1 MGGALW
7 RPGNVNPTLRS
18 QALMVDPVSSPRLTI
33 HSSRHRLRVRENWCL
48 KTLYL
53 YSRMEKELVMEKELA
68 GKYTMPGIGFGTL
81 GNTGDAGSALV
92 EAALAEGYR
101 YIDTSRYYGN
111 EEAVGRALARSSV
124 PRSDIW
130 VTTKLLH
137 PKTPP
142 QPDIAVELD
151 KSLRLLQT
159 DYVDLLLI
167 HWPNPDVSLEWALGE
182 FAALRKQGKARAIGL
197 SNFPATLVRQALE
210 IVGDLAANQV
220 EYHPYLNQRPLLEL
234 MRERG
239 LVLIAH
245 SPLARGAVLND
256 PVLQE
261 IAKRRRLSVAQ
272 IALRWLVQQERV
284 VAIPG
289 AQNVEQ
295 LRENLKVLEVTLTSE
310 EMAAISALARGKRIV
325 DPPHSPAWDSA

>member
-1 MGGALW
+1 ME
-7 RPGNVNPTLRS
+7 TE
-18 QALMVDPVSSPRLTI
+18 PV
-33 HSSRHRLRVRENWCL
+33 
-48 KTLYL
+48 
-53 YSRMEKELVMEKELA
+53 
-68 GKYTMPGIGFGTL
+68 GQYTMPGIGLGTL
-81 GNTGDAGSALV
+81 GNVGDAGSALV

-124 PRSDIW
+124 PRGDVW

-137 PKTPP
+137 PRTPP
-142 QPDIAVELD
+142 QPDIVFELD

-167 HWPNPDVSLEWALGE
+167 HWPRPDVSLEWALGE
-182 FAALRKQGKARAIGL
+182 FAALRKHGKARTIGL
-197 SNFPATLVRQALE
+197 SNFPMALLRQALA

-220 EYHPYLNQRPLLEL
+220 EYHPYLNQRPLLDL

-261 IAKRRRLSVAQ
+261 IAERRRLSVAQ
-272 IALRWLVQQERV
+272 VALRWLVQQERV

-289 AQNVEQ
+289 VQDVEQ
-295 LRENLKVLEVTLTSE
+295 LRENLKVLDVTLTND
-310 EMAAISALARGKRIV
+310 EMAAISALARGTRVV
-325 DPPHSPAWDSA
+325 DPPHSPAWDAA

>member
-1 MGGALW
+1 
-7 RPGNVNPTLRS
+7 
-18 QALMVDPVSSPRLTI
+18 
-33 HSSRHRLRVRENWCL
+33 
-48 KTLYL
+48 
-53 YSRMEKELVMEKELA
+53 MEKELV

-81 GNTGDAGSALV
+81 GKVGDAGSALV

-101 YIDTSRYYGN
+101 YIDTSRYYAN

-124 PRSDIW
+124 PRGDIW

-142 QPDIAVELD
+142 QPDIAFELD

-167 HWPNPDVSLEWALGE
+167 HWPNPEVSLEWALGE
-182 FAALRKQGKARAIGL
+182 FAALREQGKARTIGV
-197 SNFPATLVRQALE
+197 SNFPTALLRQALA

-220 EYHPYLNQRPLLEL
+220 EYHPYLNQRPLLDL

-261 IAKRRRLSVAQ
+261 IAERRQLSVAQ
-272 IALRWLVQQERV
+272 VALRWLVQQERV

-289 AQNVEQ
+289 VLNVEQ
-295 LRENLKVLEVTLTSE
+295 LRENLKVLEVTLTND
-310 EMAAISALARGKRIV
+310 EMAAISALARGTRVV

>member
-1 MGGALW
+1 
-7 RPGNVNPTLRS
+7 
-18 QALMVDPVSSPRLTI
+18 
-33 HSSRHRLRVRENWCL
+33 
-48 KTLYL
+48 
-53 YSRMEKELVMEKELA
+53 
-68 GKYTMPGIGFGTL
+68 MPGIGLGTL
-81 GNTGDAGSALV
+81 GNLGDACTTLV

-111 EEAVGRALARSSV
+111 EEAVGKALARSAV
-124 PRSDIW
+124 PRGDIW

-142 QPDIAVELD
+142 QPDIAFELD

-167 HWPNPDVSLEWALGE
+167 HWPNPQVSLEWALGE
-182 FAALRKQGKARAIGL
+182 FAALRKQGKARTIGV
-197 SNFPATLVRQALE
+197 SNFPTALLRQALE

-220 EYHPYLNQRPLLEL
+220 EYHPYLSQRALLDL

-245 SPLARGAVLND
+245 SPLARGTILND

-261 IAKRRRLSVAQ
+261 IAKQRRLSAAQ
-272 IALRWLVQQERV
+272 VALRWLMQQEAV
-284 VAIPG
+284 AAIPG
-289 AQNVEQ
+289 VLNVDQ
-295 LRENLKVLEVTLTSE
+295 LRENLKVLNVSLTND
-310 EMAAISALARGKRIV
+310 EMTAISALARGTRIV
-325 DPPHSPAWDSA
+325 NPPHSPAWDSA

>member
-1 MGGALW
+1 
-7 RPGNVNPTLRS
+7 
-18 QALMVDPVSSPRLTI
+18 
-33 HSSRHRLRVRENWCL
+33 
-48 KTLYL
+48 
-53 YSRMEKELVMEKELA
+53 METELA
-68 GKYTMPGIGFGTL
+68 ENYTMPGIGFGTL
-81 GNTGDAGSALV
+81 GNVGDAGSALV

-124 PRSDIW
+124 PRGDIW

-142 QPDIAVELD
+142 QPDIAFELD

-167 HWPNPDVSLEWALGE
+167 HWPNPEVSLEWALGE
-182 FAALRKQGKARAIGL
+182 FAALREQGKARTIGV
-197 SNFPATLVRQALE
+197 SNFPTALLRQALE
-210 IVGDLAANQV
+210 IAGDLAANQI
-220 EYHPYLNQRPLLEL
+220 EYHPYLDQRPLLNM
-234 MRERG
+234 MRKRG

-261 IAKRRRLSVAQ
+261 IAGRRRLSVAQ
-272 IALRWLVQQERV
+272 VALRWLVQQERV

-289 AQNVEQ
+289 ALNVEQ
-295 LRENLKVLEVTLTSE
+295 LRDNLKVLEITLTND
-310 EMAAISALARGKRIV
+310 EMAAISALARGTRIV
-325 DPPHSPAWDSA
+325 DPPHGPVWDSA

>member
-1 MGGALW
+1 
-7 RPGNVNPTLRS
+7 
-18 QALMVDPVSSPRLTI
+18 
-33 HSSRHRLRVRENWCL
+33 
-48 KTLYL
+48 
-53 YSRMEKELVMEKELA
+53 MEKELV
-68 GKYTMPGIGFGTL
+68 GKYTMPGIGIGTL
-81 GNTGDAGSALV
+81 GNVGDAGCALV

-124 PRSDIW
+124 PRGDIW

-142 QPDIAVELD
+142 QPDIAFELD

-159 DYVDLLLI
+159 DYVDLLLV
-167 HWPNPDVSLEWALGE
+167 HWPNPEVSLEWALGE
-182 FAALRKQGKARAIGL
+182 FAALRKQGKARTIGV
-197 SNFPATLVRQALE
+197 SNFPTALLRKALE

-220 EYHPYLNQRPLLEL
+220 EYHPYINQRPLLDL

-245 SPLARGAVLND
+245 TPLARGAILND

-261 IAKRRRLSVAQ
+261 IAKLRQLSVAQ
-272 IALRWLVQQERV
+272 VALRWLVQQERV

-289 AQNVEQ
+289 VQSDEQ
-295 LRENLKVLEVTLTSE
+295 MRENLKVLDVRLTDD
-310 EMAAISALARGKRIV
+310 EMAAISALARGTRIV
-325 DPPHSPAWDSA
+325 NPQHGPAWDPA

>member
-1 MGGALW
+1 
-7 RPGNVNPTLRS
+7 
-18 QALMVDPVSSPRLTI
+18 
-33 HSSRHRLRVRENWCL
+33 
-48 KTLYL
+48 
-53 YSRMEKELVMEKELA
+53 MEKELL

-81 GNTGDAGSALV
+81 GNVGDAGCALV

-142 QPDIAVELD
+142 QPDLALELD

-167 HWPNPDVSLEWALGE
+167 HWPNPEVSLEWALGE
-182 FAALRKQGKARAIGL
+182 FAALRKQGKARTIGL
-197 SNFPATLVRQALE
+197 SNFTTALVRQALD
-210 IVGDLAANQV
+210 IVGDLVANQI
-220 EYHPYLNQRPLLEL
+220 EYHPYLSQRPLLNL

-245 SPLARGAVLND
+245 SPLARGAVLKD
-256 PVLQE
+256 PVLQD
-261 IAKRRRLSVAQ
+261 IAKRRKVSVAQ
-272 IALRWLVQQERV
+272 VALRWIVQQERV

-295 LRENLKVLEVTLTSE
+295 LRENLKVLEFKLTRD
-310 EMAAISALARGKRIV
+310 EMAAISALARGTRIV
-325 DPPHSPAWDSA
+325 DPPHGPSWDPA

>member
-1 MGGALW
+1 
-7 RPGNVNPTLRS
+7 
-18 QALMVDPVSSPRLTI
+18 
-33 HSSRHRLRVRENWCL
+33 
-48 KTLYL
+48 
-53 YSRMEKELVMEKELA
+53 MEKESV

-81 GNTGDAGSALV
+81 GNVGDAGSALV

-124 PRSDIW
+124 PRGDVW
-130 VTTKLLH
+130 LTTKLLH

-142 QPDIAVELD
+142 QPDIRFELD

-167 HWPNPDVSLEWALGE
+167 HWPNPEVSLEWALGE
-182 FAALRKQGKARAIGL
+182 FAALRELGKARTIGV
-197 SNFPATLVRQALE
+197 SNFPTALLRQALDL
-210 IVGDLAANQV
+210 VGDLAANQV
-220 EYHPYLNQRPLLEL
+220 EYHPYLNQRPVLDL

-245 SPLARGAVLND
+245 SPLARGTVLSD

-261 IAKRRRLSVAQ
+261 IAERRRLSVAQ
-272 IALRWLVQQERV
+272 VALRWLVQQERV

-289 AQNVEQ
+289 ALNVEQ
-295 LRENLKVLEVTLTSE
+295 LRENLKVLEVTLTND
-310 EMAAISALARGKRIV
+310 EMAAISSLARGTRIV
-325 DPPHSPAWDSA
+325 DPPHSPDWDPA

>member
-1 MGGALW
+1 
-7 RPGNVNPTLRS
+7 
-18 QALMVDPVSSPRLTI
+18 
-33 HSSRHRLRVRENWCL
+33 
-48 KTLYL
+48 
-53 YSRMEKELVMEKELA
+53 MEKEVI
-68 GKYTMPGIGFGTL
+68 GQYTMPGIGL
-81 GNTGDAGSALV
+81 GMLGHANDAASALV

-101 YIDTSRYYGN
+101 YIDTSRFYGN

-124 PRSDIW
+124 PRGEIW

-137 PKTPP
+137 PRTPS
-142 QPDIAVELD
+142 QPDLALELE

-167 HWPNPDVSLEWALGE
+167 HWPNPQVPLEWALGE
-182 FAALRKQGKARAIGL
+182 FAALRDQGKTRTIGV
-197 SNFPATLVRQALE
+197 SNFPTALLRQALE

-220 EYHPYLNQRPLLEL
+220 EYHPYLDQRPLLEL

-256 PVLQE
+256 PLLQE
-261 IAKRRRLSVAQ
+261 IARDRRLSVAQ
-272 IALRWLVQQERV
+272 VVLRWLVQQERV

-289 AQNVEQ
+289 AVNVEQ
-295 LRENLKVLEVTLTSE
+295 LRENLKVLEVTLTSA
-310 EMAAISALARGKRIV
+310 EMNAISALARGTRIV
-325 DPPHSPAWDSA
+325 NPPHSPAWD

>member
-1 MGGALW
+1 
-7 RPGNVNPTLRS
+7 
-18 QALMVDPVSSPRLTI
+18 
-33 HSSRHRLRVRENWCL
+33 
-48 KTLYL
+48 
-53 YSRMEKELVMEKELA
+53 MEKEPV

-81 GNTGDAGSALV
+81 GNVGDAGSALI

-124 PRSDIW
+124 PRGDIW

-142 QPDIAVELD
+142 QPDLGLELE

-159 DYVDLLLI
+159 DY
-167 HWPNPDVSLEWALGE
+167 
-182 FAALRKQGKARAIGL
+182 
-197 SNFPATLVRQALE
+197 
-210 IVGDLAANQV
+210 
-220 EYHPYLNQRPLLEL
+220 LNQRPLLDL
-234 MRERG
+234 MRARG

-261 IAKRRRLSVAQ
+261 IAARRRLSVAQ
-272 IALRWLVQQERV
+272 VVLRWLVQQERV

-289 AQNVEQ
+289 VLNVEQ
-295 LRENLKVLEVTLTSE
+295 LRENLKVLDVTLTSD
-310 EMAAISALARGKRIV
+310 EMAAISALARGTRIV
-325 DPPHSPAWDSA
+325 DPPHGPAWDSA

>member
-1 MGGALW
+1 
-7 RPGNVNPTLRS
+7 
-18 QALMVDPVSSPRLTI
+18 
-33 HSSRHRLRVRENWCL
+33 
-48 KTLYL
+48 
-53 YSRMEKELVMEKELA
+53 MEKEPV

-81 GNTGDAGSALV
+81 GTLGEAGSALV
-92 EAALAEGYR
+92 EAAFAEGYR

-124 PRSDIW
+124 PRDDIW

-142 QPDIAVELD
+142 QPDIRFELD

-167 HWPNPDVSLEWALGE
+167 HWPNPEVSLEWALGE
-182 FAALRKQGKARAIGL
+182 FAALREQGKARTIGV
-197 SNFPATLVRQALE
+197 SNFPTALLRQALD

-220 EYHPYLNQRPLLEL
+220 EYHPYLSQRLLLDL

-245 SPLARGAVLND
+245 SPLARGALLGD
-256 PVLQE
+256 PVLRE
-261 IAKRRRLSVAQ
+261 IANHRQLSVAQ
-272 IALRWLVQQERV
+272 VALRWLVQQERV

-289 AQNVEQ
+289 ALSVEQ
-295 LRENLKVLEVTLTSE
+295 LRENLKVLEAKLTNE

-325 DPPHSPAWDSA
+325 DPPHSPAWDLE